1 MTNYKPTLQECAM
14 RYGTGMGLLWAFK
27 FMLFPLGLRI
37 PFLQL
42 LFIVLTIGVP
52 FLGYIFAKKFRERH
66 CDGSITFSR
75 AFLFTTFMYMFASL
89 FVAVVHYIYFRYID
103 GGFVFEAYR
112 SILNQFKETAGAEL
126 TTSLNQFEEAID
138 LLSGLTPLEM
148 TFQLISQNM
157 FYGMLS
163 GIKNL
168 HDFNCGLKAYRRD
181 VVKNIEVYGEMH
193 RYIPYLAKNAGFP
206 KIAEKVVH
214 HQARKFGKTKF
225 GGLNRF
231 FNGYLDLI
239 TLWFLSKFG
248 IKPMHFF
255 GFMGSL
261 MFILGFIS
269 VIIIGA
275 NKLYALSHGLPYILI
290 TDSPYFY
297 LALTLMILGTQL
309 FLAGFIGELIARN
322 APERNNYKIEK
333 EF

>member
-112 SILNQFKETAGAEL
+112 S
-126 TTSLNQFEEAID
+126 SLNQFEEAID

-157 FYGMLS
+157 FYGMLMA
-163 GIKNL
+163 IPTALIVMRKKKN
-168 HDFNCGLKAYRRD
+168 
-181 VVKNIEVYGEMH
+181 E
-193 RYIPYLAKNAGFP
+193 
-206 KIAEKVVH
+206 
-214 HQARKFGKTKF
+214 
-225 GGLNRF
+225 
-231 FNGYLDLI
+231 
-239 TLWFLSKFG
+239 
-248 IKPMHFF
+248 
-255 GFMGSL
+255 
-261 MFILGFIS
+261 
-269 VIIIGA
+269 
-275 NKLYALSHGLPYILI
+275 
-290 TDSPYFY
+290 
-297 LALTLMILGTQL
+297 
-309 FLAGFIGELIARN
+309 
-322 APERNNYKIEK
+322 
-333 EF
+333 

>member
-157 FYGMLS
+157 FYGMLMA
-163 GIKNL
+163 I
-168 HDFNCGLKAYRRD
+168 R
-181 VVKNIEVYGEMH
+181 M
-193 RYIPYLAKNAGFP
+193 
-206 KIAEKVVH
+206 
-214 HQARKFGKTKF
+214 
-225 GGLNRF
+225 
-231 FNGYLDLI
+231 
-239 TLWFLSKFG
+239 
-248 IKPMHFF
+248 
-255 GFMGSL
+255 
-261 MFILGFIS
+261 
-269 VIIIGA
+269 
-275 NKLYALSHGLPYILI
+275 
-290 TDSPYFY
+290 
-297 LALTLMILGTQL
+297 ALTLNL
-309 FLAGFIGELIARN
+309 
-322 APERNNYKIEK
+322 
-333 EF
+333 

>member
-103 GGFVFEAYR
+103 GGFVFEA
-112 SILNQFKETAGAEL
+112 GAAL

-157 FYGMLS
+157 FYGMLMA
-163 GIKNL
+163 IPTALIVMRKKKN
-168 HDFNCGLKAYRRD
+168 
-181 VVKNIEVYGEMH
+181 E
-193 RYIPYLAKNAGFP
+193 
-206 KIAEKVVH
+206 
-214 HQARKFGKTKF
+214 
-225 GGLNRF
+225 
-231 FNGYLDLI
+231 
-239 TLWFLSKFG
+239 
-248 IKPMHFF
+248 
-255 GFMGSL
+255 
-261 MFILGFIS
+261 
-269 VIIIGA
+269 
-275 NKLYALSHGLPYILI
+275 
-290 TDSPYFY
+290 
-297 LALTLMILGTQL
+297 
-309 FLAGFIGELIARN
+309 
-322 APERNNYKIEK
+322 
-333 EF
+333 

>member
-1 MTNYKPTLQECAM
+1 MKISSSFSLFRASCRIRTNDPEITNHVLWPTELKRRGWVSLLYRAATTNYLCCDQALEDSSGAG
-14 RYGTGMGLLWAFK
+14 RIGLTLWAFK

-157 FYGMLS
+157 FYGMLMA
-163 GIKNL
+163 IPTALIVMRKKKN
-168 HDFNCGLKAYRRD
+168 
-181 VVKNIEVYGEMH
+181 E
-193 RYIPYLAKNAGFP
+193 
-206 KIAEKVVH
+206 
-214 HQARKFGKTKF
+214 
-225 GGLNRF
+225 
-231 FNGYLDLI
+231 
-239 TLWFLSKFG
+239 
-248 IKPMHFF
+248 
-255 GFMGSL
+255 
-261 MFILGFIS
+261 
-269 VIIIGA
+269 
-275 NKLYALSHGLPYILI
+275 
-290 TDSPYFY
+290 
-297 LALTLMILGTQL
+297 
-309 FLAGFIGELIARN
+309 
-322 APERNNYKIEK
+322 
-333 EF
+333 

>member
-89 FVAVVHYIYFRYID
+89 FVAVVHYIYFRYI
-103 GGFVFEAYR
+103 AYR

-157 FYGMLS
+157 FYGMLMA
-163 GIKNL
+163 IPTALIVMRKKKN
-168 HDFNCGLKAYRRD
+168 
-181 VVKNIEVYGEMH
+181 E
-193 RYIPYLAKNAGFP
+193 
-206 KIAEKVVH
+206 
-214 HQARKFGKTKF
+214 
-225 GGLNRF
+225 
-231 FNGYLDLI
+231 
-239 TLWFLSKFG
+239 
-248 IKPMHFF
+248 
-255 GFMGSL
+255 
-261 MFILGFIS
+261 
-269 VIIIGA
+269 
-275 NKLYALSHGLPYILI
+275 
-290 TDSPYFY
+290 
-297 LALTLMILGTQL
+297 
-309 FLAGFIGELIARN
+309 
-322 APERNNYKIEK
+322 
-333 EF
+333 